1 TTTGAEVTEP
11 PAPCRGGQLRAVA
24 KGDPARVS
32 VCHCLACQKRTGSAF
47 STQARWPA
55 ECVEVEGAS
64 KAWSRTAASGQTPT
78 YHVCPECGSTVYYG
92 GGNFPELVAIPLG
105 ALDDPYIV
113 DSPDYSVWERRTQ
126 EWVRIS
132 DHSVERRY

>member
-64 KAWSRTAASGQTPT
+64 KAWSRTADSGQTTT
-78 YHVCPECGSTVYYG
+78 YHFCPECGSTVYYG
-92 GGNFPELVAIPLG
+92 GGNFPELVGRAPG
-105 ALDDPYIV
+105 ARPASSFV
-113 DSPDYSVWERRTQ
+113 GNPRFSVW
-126 EWVRIS
+126 
-132 DHSVERRY
+132 

>member
-1 TTTGAEVTEP
+1 MTDHSAS
-11 PAPCRGGQLRAVA
+11 CRCGQLRALA
-24 KGDPARVS
+24 HGDPVRVS

-64 KAWSRTAASGQTPT
+64 KAWSRTADSGQTTT
-78 YHVCPECGSTVYYG
+78 YHFCPECGSTVYYG

-113 DSPDYSVWERRTQ
+113 DSPDYSVWEHRKHD
-126 EWVRIS
+126 WLDLNDPDI
-132 DHSVERRY
+132 ERSG